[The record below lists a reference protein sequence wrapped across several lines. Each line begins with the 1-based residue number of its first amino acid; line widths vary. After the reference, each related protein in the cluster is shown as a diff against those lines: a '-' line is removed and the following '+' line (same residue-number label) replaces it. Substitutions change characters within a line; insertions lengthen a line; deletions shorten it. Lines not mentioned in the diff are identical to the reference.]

1 MTIPN
6 GFTGQPQAQR
16 ALSRMIQRGKLPHA
30 VLLTGMPGIGKKA
43 LALECAK
50 AVNCFIRT
58 PKTPPGG
65 SGSWSTPVP
74 SSPGGG
80 GSSSATQQ
88 SPEGHPVPNGTAPH
102 AAASGMACGR
112 CAACVK
118 IARGVHPDVLMIAK
132 EGASIKLA
140 QIRALKERC
149 RVHPYEAERRVIII
163 KDSQDLTEEASNAL
177 LKILEEPPASNLF
190 ILLAPEPYSL
200 LPTIVSR
207 CCHIRC
213 RPLEENIVS
222 ASLREEFSLDAE
234 TAARLARLSFGS
246 LEKAR
251 GWARENRL
259 QRMDAVLGRL
269 EKLLQSPMMDFFQD
283 VAQWVK
289 ETEDLEQD
297 LECIKFSVRE
307 ALLHRLGHGRVHAAE
322 GETVLA
328 PWNQADLKKLL
339 HVLEVLET
347 AEQHHRAHASK
358 QLLLEAVCLK
368 IKDVVY
374 GQGHRYPFP
383 RGRKNLSF

>member
-1 MTIPN
+1 MTVLE
-6 GFTGQPQAQR
+6 GFPGQPQAQR
-16 ALSRMIQRGKLPHA
+16 VLLRMIQRGTLPHA
-30 VLLTGMPGIGKKA
+30 LLLTGMPGVGKKA

-50 AVNCFIRT
+50 AVNC
-58 PKTPPGG
+58 
-65 SGSWSTPVP
+65 SALP
-74 SSPGGG
+74 SSDSPSESTALAPSPKDGRPSDVPG
-80 GSSSATQQ
+80 Q
-88 SPEGHPVPNGTAPH
+88 SREGDGVARGAAPH
-102 AAASGMACGR
+102 AEAPGMACQR
-112 CAACVK
+112 CTACTK
-118 IARGVHPDVLMIAK
+118 ITRGVHPDVLVIAK

-149 RVHPYEAERRVIII
+149 RVHPYEARRRVIII
-163 KDSQDLTEEASNAL
+163 EDSQDLTEEASNAL

-190 ILLAPEPYSL
+190 LLLAPEPYSL

-213 RPLEENIVS
+213 RPLDENLVAS
-222 ASLREEFSLDAE
+222 AIQAEFSLNVEKAV
-234 TAARLARLSFGS
+234 RLARLSFGS

-251 GWARENRL
+251 AWARENRL
-259 QRMDAVLGRL
+259 ERMDAVMGRL
-269 EKLLQSPMMDFFQD
+269 EKLLQSPMFDFFQD

-289 ETEDLEQD
+289 ETQDLEQD

-307 ALLHRLGHGRVHAAE
+307 ALLLHLERGRGRAAE
-322 GETVLA
+322 NETVRT
-328 PWNQADLKKLL
+328 PWDRADPKRLL

-368 IKDVVY
+368 IKDVIY

-383 RGRKNLSF
+383 RGRKDLSF

>member
-1 MTIPN
+1 MTIRN
-6 GFTGQPQAQR
+6 SFTGQPLAQR
-16 ALSRMIQRGKLPHA
+16 VLSRMIQKGKLPHA
-30 VLLTGMPGIGKKA
+30 LVLTGMPGIGKKA

-50 AVNCFIRT
+50 AVNCLLRT

-65 SGSWSTPVP
+65 WASGSTAGPV
-74 SSPGGG
+74 SSGGG
-80 GSSSATQQ
+80 GFSPVAEQ
-88 SPEGHPVPNGTAPH
+88 SGEPHRDPSGTVSH
-102 AAASGMACGR
+102 AAAGGMACGR

-118 IARGVHPDVLMIAK
+118 ITRGVHPDVLVIAK

-163 KDSQDLTEEASNAL
+163 EDSQDLTEEASNAL
-177 LKILEEPPASNLF
+177 LKILEEPPGSNLF
-190 ILLAPEPYSL
+190 LLLAPEPYSL

-213 RPLEENIVS
+213 RPLEENTIS
-222 ASLREEFSLDAE
+222 AYLREAFSLEAE
-234 TAARLARLSFGS
+234 AAARLARLSFGS
-246 LEKAR
+246 LEKACA
-251 GWARENRL
+251 WARENRL
-259 QRMDAVLGRL
+259 ERMDALTSRL
-269 EKLLQSPMMDFFQD
+269 ENLLRSPMMDFFQD

-307 ALLHRLGHGRVHAAE
+307 ALLHHLGRGRVHAAE
-322 GETVLA
+322 GETVRA
-328 PWNQADLKKLL
+328 PWDQADPKKLL

-374 GQGHRYPFP
+374 GEGHRYPFP